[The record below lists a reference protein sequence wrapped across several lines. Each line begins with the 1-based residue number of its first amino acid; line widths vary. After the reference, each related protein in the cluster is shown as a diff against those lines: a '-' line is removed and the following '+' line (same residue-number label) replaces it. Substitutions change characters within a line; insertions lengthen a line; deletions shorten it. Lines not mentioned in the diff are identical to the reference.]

1 MISKLF
7 KWAAAITCVLPLVA
21 GAETVGDWFFGGV
34 EDSQVAVTNATWEI
48 GGVDVSSALEV
59 EGGKIVVDNDG
70 TDTLDLV
77 PTVDAP
83 DTNVLTRVT
92 INSTFPPNEYAE
104 LDSNVEA
111 KTALTLAI
119 NNAGETNY
127 YAYTGSAWIPLSG
140 GALPASD
147 ETIVTAIVE
156 LNAYESSVKARFK
169 IGDVWLTNANDNDNQ
184 WIALNTQQANVT
196 KVSFAGS
203 CLLESVD
210 TKMQLG
216 VASVDG
222 IKYPTYEAAI
232 AASATATD
240 PTITVLRDSIG
251 ETVGEGTL
259 SGYGIAENN
268 GVYTLVD
275 NTASTWNGLAGDG
288 LWGTAGNWSTGVVPT
303 QYTTVTFGGDA
314 DVGIGAGDDVRMV
327 AGLVLNGNVSL
338 HHNTRNYSYWPSVK
352 ICGGNVTGTGTL
364 TLERCGFVGDGS
376 ATINVACPVV
386 FKGDSPA
393 NHDCFLQNGPIVFNG
408 SVSSTTGRLHLQ
420 TPVTFNGAVN
430 LTNATITSAIN
441 GGSAPT
447 FNGAVTLENGASI
460 LTYSFTYN
468 DALTIGKGA
477 VVSIGSTTQNYGE
490 NFTMTG
496 RGRFIGN
503 TVLPTGKAKEAL
515 TQSTWTGTFEL
526 LNKTV
531 TDHWW
536 ISDYGNAKSKV
547 CFNNVTTYLYNDG
560 AAAGKDHM
568 VAGIEV
574 GSGGFKING
583 SYSKAYSWTLPA
595 LSGTG
600 TFTVG
605 IAGGTAGSH
614 DKNVYLPADCSEFS
628 GNIAFASDTA
638 NTRLVFGTT
647 DREFKEKT
655 ICVGS
660 DAVVGA
666 GATWTASDEI
676 YLDGTV
682 KASANT
688 SLSTVVGSGKIV
700 YGAKPTGTHTFGEGW
715 SGIGALDYKGD
726 SRIDLA
732 DYVNTIAQKCSCGTV
747 EVVDGCTMLLDNYFG
762 ANVTPTLKV
771 SGFVTINDGSSTTK
785 RTVSNITGD
794 GVLVFGAKGAMVNYA
809 IDNVVGWDGV
819 ITNSASSTLVTNLVS
834 GAGTVVYNVA
844 ASTTIGADFGGEV
857 EYAVAPSAAPVVNAE
872 SEATVYLNFNYAGM
886 NIAPYGNAKST
897 IKLGNLSADN
907 AYLNDGDGSGTGRIP
922 SKVIVAG
929 DVTINNGWTQYPSF
943 DWTGSKTLQFNE
955 FTVDGSFVLLS
966 TRNWNDAQCYYYI
979 KSLNGDGA
987 GSITVGAGYSL
998 RIDAVD
1004 FAEAPSGD
1012 DCIVPLTVGP
1022 AAGSAAAGNLYGVD
1036 GVLNGSIPVTVSGVA
1051 TEQSLVYDA
1060 EKGGLVLYVPPA
1072 QVTIDIPTVANTT
1085 PSVTA
1090 DGEPVEIVNGQ
1101 ITVTDGAAIV
1111 LTYTSATHEVTN
1123 GTIEF
1128 TAADGYTVDASGVTT
1143 AQYVAKIDGGSTYT
1157 SLQAAID
1164 ATAQSNS
1171 KVVLVANESAGATV
1185 PSVNGKMFYFYD
1197 AGFEHGEI
1205 LDATGNFITTAV
1217 EETTSIGGEDVTA
1230 MKYRVE
1236 SAFMA
1241 VTISGTRTLYGM
1253 ASANDALAAANAGP
1267 LGTTV
1272 EFFSGDPASYA
1283 AYLPMF
1289 TYNEQTGIYTKT
1301 LEPVAAV
1308 YSGVQQLSVH
1318 TSLADAIAAAEDGQT
1333 VKLLADDRV
1342 SFAGV
1347 QVTAKV
1353 PSNGSIVIDK
1363 NLTIN
1368 GDGFTVY
1375 GNTNA
1380 EILNATGSSTPGY
1393 DMVADLVDGSNLLG
1407 FFVKSGNVT
1416 FTNVTLTEF
1425 GDTAYVNKFGYTP
1438 IQTASAYTG
1447 TLTLTGVNF
1456 NKFNRTAVCVR
1467 GGTLAMTGGTIAG
1480 GTVNKNNGDYFQQPV
1495 EVRGGTATI
1504 SGVTITGG
1512 NDIPG
1517 NGGGAIVAWSSAT
1530 LTNVVVDFTGYG
1542 VWSDGPAVAITGENT
1557 SIKATVNA
1565 LFAEEAGTITVAAGD
1580 FTGSLAVDSD
1590 PNSSIVVSGGTF
1602 DRQVPAA
1609 YCASGKVPTTTPD
1622 ASGKYTVVD
1631 KPSGIDPAAG
1641 VTETTV
1647 AYENTGSLSGDELT
1661 AAVVAEAV
1669 TAGKIIPP
1677 TGASVT
1683 PGAYAAYFTYT
1694 VTGDSGNYTLAI
1706 AGLQPTVLEDVDASV
1721 AAQLVSTTT
1730 GSEMTV
1736 PVKPGLYYGFT
1747 TGTTLTLA
1755 EPELQLS
1762 TGETVTVTK
1771 PGTTQGFVKIKV
1783 SATNN

>member
-7 KWAAAITCVLPLVA
+7 KWAAAITCALPLVA

-34 EDSQVAVTNATWEI
+34 EDSQVTVSNATWKT
-48 GGVDVSSALEV
+48 GDVDVSSALDIED
-59 EGGKIVVDNDG
+59 GKIVVDNDG

-83 DTNVLTRVT
+83 DTNVLTRVI

-104 LDSNVEA
+104 LDPVVDA

-119 NNAGETNY
+119 NAGDTNY
-127 YAYTGSAWIPLSG
+127 YAYTGSEWIPLSG
-140 GALPASD
+140 ATLPASD
-147 ETIVTAIVE
+147 EEIVTAIVE
-156 LNAYESSVKARFK
+156 LNAYESAVTARFY
-169 IGDVWLTNANDNDNQ
+169 INGDWLTDANGKTN
-184 WIALNTQQANVT
+184 IVLATTQANVT

-203 CLLESVD
+203 CLLASVD

-222 IKYPTYEAAI
+222 IKYPTYLDAI

-240 PTITVLRDSIG
+240 PTITVLRESTG
-251 ETVGEGTL
+251 ETVGEGSL

-275 NTASTWNGLAGDG
+275 NTASTWIGDDDDF
-288 LWGTAGNWSTGVVPT
+288 WATASNWSTGVVPG
-303 QYTTVTFGGDA
+303 QYTTVTFPNAGRIRFAEGNGSVN
-314 DVGIGAGDDVRMV
+314 VGAMV
-327 AGLVLNGNVSL
+327 VNANVTFSE
-338 HHNTRNYSYWPSVK
+338 NSVNYSYYPFINV
-352 ICGGNVTGTGTL
+352 CGGSISGTGTM
-364 TLERCGFVGDGS
+364 TLERCGLKGNGTTLTVGCQVVFAGDS
-376 ATINVACPVV
+376 ATT
-386 FKGDSPA
+386 
-393 NHDCFLQNGPIVFNG
+393 HDCFLQNGPIVFNG
-408 SVSSTTGRLHLQ
+408 TVSSTLGRLHLQ

-430 LTNATITSAIN
+430 LANATITSVITS
-441 GGSAPT
+441 GQEPT
-447 FNGAVTLENGASI
+447 FNGAVTLGAGASI
-460 LTYSFTYN
+460 YTYAVTYN
-468 DALTIGKGA
+468 DALVIGEGA
-477 VVSIGSTTQNYGE
+477 VVSVGSSYQTYGE

-496 RGRFIGN
+496 SGRFIGD
-503 TVLPTGKAKEAL
+503 TQLPSGKAKTAL
-515 TQSTWTGTFEL
+515 TQSTWTGTCEL
-526 LNKTV
+526 KNMTIKSV
-531 TDHWW
+531 WW
-536 ISDYGNAKSKV
+536 FTDYGNENSKI
-547 CFNNVTTYLYNDG
+547 CFNNVTTYLG
-560 AAAGKDHM
+560 TGSHM
-568 VAGIEV
+568 IGGIEIAA
-574 GSGGFKING
+574 GGFKING
-583 SYSKAYSWTLPA
+583 TYSSGNWTLPK

-605 IAGGTAGSH
+605 TAGNNN
-614 DKNVYLPADCSEFS
+614 KNVYFPADCSEFS
-628 GNIAFASDTA
+628 GNIAFADDTA

-676 YLDGTV
+676 YLDGVV

-700 YGAKPTGTHTFGEGW
+700 YGTIPTGTHTFGEGW
-715 SGIGALDYKGD
+715 SGIGAIDYKGD

-732 DYVNTIAQKCSCGTV
+732 DYVNTIAQKCSCATV
-747 EVVDGCTMLLDNYFG
+747 EVVDGCTIPGKSYFG
-762 ANVTPTLKV
+762 ANVTSTLKV
-771 SGFVTINDGSSTTK
+771 SGFVSISDGSSAAASK
-785 RTVSNITGD
+785 RTVSRITGD
-794 GVLVFGAKGAMVNYA
+794 GVLAFGTADGVSLGTVNYA
-809 IDNVVGWDGV
+809 VDNLVGWNGV
-819 ITNSASSTLVTNLVS
+819 ITNAATATLVTNIVS
-834 GAGTVVYNVA
+834 GTGKVVYTA
-844 ASTTIGADFGGEV
+844 ATPQVFVGDDFDGVV
-857 EYAVAPSAAPVVNAE
+857 EFDVAPSHGPSISDE
-872 SEATVYLNFNYAGM
+872 SECEVVIGYNWSAGA
-886 NIAPYGNAKST
+886 NLRWYGGNKST
-897 IKLGNLSADN
+897 ITVTQFTGDNTYLPDDDIVSKLHIAGTFGISNGNPIMLDSSGWN
-907 AYLNDGDGSGTGRIP
+907 AGR
-922 SKVIVAG
+922 VIKMPAL
-929 DVTINNGWTQYPSF
+929 
-943 DWTGSKTLQFNE
+943 K
-955 FTVDGSFVLLS
+955 VDGTFSMAKTS
-966 TRNWNDAQCYYYI
+966 GNAW
-979 KSLNGDGA
+979 SDGA
-987 GSITVGAGYSL
+987 KCCYWTETLDASGEGTISVGSMFAL

-1004 FAEAPSGD
+1004 FAEAPDGTDALVALSLSGEGVNMGA
-1012 DCIVPLTVGP
+1012 IYGP
-1022 AAGSAAAGNLYGVD
+1022 NGVAGEQ
-1036 GVLNGSIPVTVSGVA
+1036 IPVTVNGVA

-1060 EKGGLVLYVPPA
+1060 EKGGLVLYVPPT
-1072 QVTIDIPTVANTT
+1072 QVTIDIPTVEYTT

-1143 AQYVAKIDGGSTYT
+1143 AAYVAKIDGGSSYT

-1171 KVVLVANESAGATV
+1171 KVVLVADESAGATV

-1353 PSNGSIVIDK
+1353 PSNGSIVINK
-1363 NLTIN
+1363 NITIN
-1368 GDGFTVY
+1368 GAGFTVY

-1380 EILNATGSSTPGY
+1380 EIMNATGSSTPGY

-1416 FTNVTLTEF
+1416 FTNITLTEF

-1447 TLTLTGVNF
+1447 TLTLTNVNF

-1512 NDIPG
+1512 NDISG

-1530 LTNVVVDFTGYG
+1530 LNNVVVDFTGYG
-1542 VWSDGPAVAITGENT
+1542 VWSDGPVVAITGEDT
-1557 SIKATVNA
+1557 SVEATVNA

-1669 TAGKIIPP
+1669 TTGKIIPP

-1683 PGAYAAYFTYT
+1683 PVAYAAYFTYT

-1721 AAQLVSTTT
+1721 ASQLVSTTT
-1730 GSEMTV
+1730 GSNMTV
-1736 PVKPGLYYGFT
+1736 TVKPGLYYGFT

-1762 TGETVTVTK
+1762 TGETVTVSK